1 MTKRKVLSILT
12 SVVCASSAFAGLSA
26 INVGAARYS
35 SEMTSGNFL
44 YKKVDVNYDNT
55 YDYIEITGWTS
66 NSGEK
71 VETLTIPTV
80 IDNLSVQSIESN
92 VFYDNKDL
100 YEINVN
106 SSNEYFS
113 TLNGVL
119 FNKDKSELICYPAG
133 RKVST
138 NYEIPGVVKHI
149 GIGAF
154 YNCSVLEN
162 VVIPTS
168 VDSIGDSAFYN
179 CSSLEDID
187 IPRNVS
193 SVGANAFKGTA
204 MLNYQIANAGPLYYA
219 DTWVIGSTSGIET
232 IIDGSTPIKSGT
244 TGIADNTF
252 RGCTKLSNVA
262 IPNTVKYIGDSAFEN
277 CGELAIITIPS
288 SVESIGGYA
297 FSNCSRL
304 TTMDIPN
311 NVKNMGNGVFYNCT
325 KLSEIKL
332 STSLGAI
339 GISAFEGCK
348 LLTAV
353 DIPASVASIGDK
365 AFYGCSGLNT
375 ITINNAKCEIY
386 DSGNTINKT
395 PITICGAKGSTAEGY
410 ATKYNKTF
418 KEVSSSGVK
427 GDANGDGV
435 LRASDA
441 AFIAKKLAEAS
452 ISGSKVTITAYPN
465 ADFNGDGKITAADAA
480 AIAKYL
486 AEQSI
491 KK

>member
-1 MTKRKVLSILT
+1 
-12 SVVCASSAFAGLSA
+12 
-26 INVGAARYS
+26 
-35 SEMTSGNFL
+35 MTSGNFL
-44 YKKVDVNYDNT
+44 YKKVDVNYDHT

-80 IDNLSVQSIESN
+80 IDNLSVQSIQSN

-113 TLNGVL
+113 ALNGVL

-204 MLNYQIANAGPLYYA
+204 MLNY
-219 DTWVIGSTSGIET
+219 
-232 IIDGSTPIKSGT
+232 
-244 TGIADNTF
+244 
-252 RGCTKLSNVA
+252 
-262 IPNTVKYIGDSAFEN
+262 
-277 CGELAIITIPS
+277 
-288 SVESIGGYA
+288 
-297 FSNCSRL
+297 
-304 TTMDIPN
+304 
-311 NVKNMGNGVFYNCT
+311 
-325 KLSEIKL
+325 
-332 STSLGAI
+332 
-339 GISAFEGCK
+339 
-348 LLTAV
+348 
-353 DIPASVASIGDK
+353 
-365 AFYGCSGLNT
+365 
-375 ITINNAKCEIY
+375 
-386 DSGNTINKT
+386 
-395 PITICGAKGSTAEGY
+395 
-410 ATKYNKTF
+410 
-418 KEVSSSGVK
+418 
-427 GDANGDGV
+427 
-435 LRASDA
+435 
-441 AFIAKKLAEAS
+441 
-452 ISGSKVTITAYPN
+452 
-465 ADFNGDGKITAADAA
+465 
-480 AIAKYL
+480 
-486 AEQSI
+486 
-491 KK
+491 

>member
-1 MTKRKVLSILT
+1 
-12 SVVCASSAFAGLSA
+12 
-26 INVGAARYS
+26 
-35 SEMTSGNFL
+35 MTSGNFL
-44 YKKVDVNYDNT
+44 YKKVDVNYDHT

-232 IIDGSTPIKSGT
+232 IIQ
-244 TGIADNTF
+244 
-252 RGCTKLSNVA
+252 
-262 IPNTVKYIGDSAFEN
+262 
-277 CGELAIITIPS
+277 
-288 SVESIGGYA
+288 
-297 FSNCSRL
+297 
-304 TTMDIPN
+304 
-311 NVKNMGNGVFYNCT
+311 
-325 KLSEIKL
+325 
-332 STSLGAI
+332 
-339 GISAFEGCK
+339 
-348 LLTAV
+348 LL
-353 DIPASVASIGDK
+353 
-365 AFYGCSGLNT
+365 
-375 ITINNAKCEIY
+375 
-386 DSGNTINKT
+386 
-395 PITICGAKGSTAEGY
+395 
-410 ATKYNKTF
+410 
-418 KEVSSSGVK
+418 
-427 GDANGDGV
+427 
-435 LRASDA
+435 
-441 AFIAKKLAEAS
+441 
-452 ISGSKVTITAYPN
+452 
-465 ADFNGDGKITAADAA
+465 
-480 AIAKYL
+480 
-486 AEQSI
+486 
-491 KK
+491 